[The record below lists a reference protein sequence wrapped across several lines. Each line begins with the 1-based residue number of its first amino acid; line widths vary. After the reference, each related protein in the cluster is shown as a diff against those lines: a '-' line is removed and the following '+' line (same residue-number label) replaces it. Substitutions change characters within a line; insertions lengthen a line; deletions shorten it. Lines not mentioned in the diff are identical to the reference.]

1 MSMREY
7 VSVEDGM
14 VTNGRISLGHIDAE
28 DLDHYFPQG
37 MDREQW
43 DKVSEELKSWVDDNI
58 HSVIQNIVNCL

>member
-1 MSMREY
+1 MDMQEY

-14 VTNGRISLGHIDAE
+14 VTNGRISLGDIDAG

-43 DKVSEELKSWVDDNI
+43 DKVSGELKGWIDDNI

>member
-7 VSVEDGM
+7 VCVEDGM
-14 VTNGRISLGHIDAE
+14 VTNGRILLGHIDSGE
-28 DLDHYFPQG
+28 LDHYFPQG

-43 DKVSEELKSWVDDNI
+43 DKVSKELKGWFNDNI

>member
-7 VSVEDGM
+7 VCVEDGM
-14 VTNGRISLGHIDAE
+14 VTNGRISLGYIDAG

-37 MDREQW
+37 IDKEQW
-43 DKVSEELKSWVDDNI
+43 DKVSEELTGWVDDNI